1 MVPNIEEF
9 GIAAVEAQASG
20 RPVIAADGGGVLET
34 TIPGETSVL
43 VALGDIAAL
52 ADAMRSAEFDDFSPE
67 CIRAHAQR
75 FSTGEFTRRFADEV
89 ARRTQAAA
97 AR

>member
-1 MVPNIEEF
+1 MPNVEEF

-20 RPVIAADGGGVLET
+20 RPVIAAAGGGVLET

-43 VALGDIAAL
+43 VPLGDVAAL
-52 ADAMRSAEFDDFSPE
+52 ADAMHHAEFDRFSADR
-67 CIRAHAQR
+67 IRAHAAR
-75 FSTGEFTRRFADEV
+75 FSTEQFRLRFTAEIKRL
-89 ARRTQAAA
+89 TQDSA